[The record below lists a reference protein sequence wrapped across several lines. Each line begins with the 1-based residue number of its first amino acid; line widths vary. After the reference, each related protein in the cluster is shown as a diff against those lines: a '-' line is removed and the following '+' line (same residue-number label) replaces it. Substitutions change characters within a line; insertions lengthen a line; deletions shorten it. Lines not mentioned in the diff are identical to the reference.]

1 MFDRARQLVVSEI
14 ATVQDEAQE
23 KVEKRVDKLLTT
35 TYERVQAQAT
45 N

>member
-14 ATVQDEAQE
+14 ATVKDQPLD
-23 KVEKRVDKLLTT
+23 KVEETVDGMLTT
-35 TYERVQAQAT
+35 TYERVGAQST